1 MKMKKRL
8 IKRLHQIMIEIVKA
22 DEPEL
27 NKIGAELLDIE
38 KKLMLYN
45 SAKKSTFDKLKNI

>member
-1 MKMKKRL
+1 MKKRL

-22 DEPEL
+22 DEVEL

-45 SAKKSTFDKLKNI
+45 STKKSAFDKIKNI

>member
-1 MKMKKRL
+1 MKKRL

-22 DEPEL
+22 DEVEL

-45 SAKKSTFDKLKNI
+45 STKKSTFDKIKNI